1 MKKIIYPLSLI
12 LLFITCSQQSTES
25 SDKSLVEDNDLA
37 ELITKRTYYTKQ
49 INDLSLE
56 LENINSAIDALGG
69 TEKRQLIT
77 AFKSKKQPFEHQLEV
92 QANIKTRQNVLIYPE
107 FAGRLIKLKV
117 EEGQKVKKGTLLAII
132 EDAGLK
138 DQLDQIKLQLDLT
151 KTTFERTKRLWDQKI
166 GSEMMYLEAQTRYK
180 AAKKQ
185 VSQIRQQLA
194 KTKIYAPFSGV
205 IDQIPARLGSN
216 LIPGVTPVLRIVNLN
231 SMFAESDVPE
241 NYLPNITKGSK
252 ATVTIPALNLVQK
265 TQVHQTGNFISA
277 TNRTFRVEARLENP
291 EGIIKPNLNA
301 RLSII
306 DYYNPEAIMIPLRV
320 IRENA
325 NGQPYVFIL
334 SNPEKD
340 NGYTTEKRMI
350 VLGKSKEEMIE
361 ILEGVTIDELIADEG
376 VSLLVSNQ
384 KVKRILEK

>member
-25 SDKSLVEDNDLA
+25 SDKNPVEDNDLA
-37 ELITKRTYYTKQ
+37 ELISKRTYYTKQ
-49 INDLSLE
+49 INDLSIE

-180 AAKKQ
+180 AARKQ

-205 IDQIPARLGSN
+205 IDEIPARLGSN

-252 ATVTIPALNLVQK
+252 ATVTIPALNLIQK

>member
-37 ELITKRTYYTKQ
+37 ELISKRTYYTKQ

-77 AFKSKKQPFEHQLEV
+77 AFKSKTQPFEHQLEV

-205 IDQIPARLGSN
+205 IDEIPARLGSN

-384 KVKRILEK
+384 KVKRILE

>member
-12 LLFITCSQQSTES
+12 LLFIMCSQQSTES
-25 SDKSLVEDNDLA
+25 SDKSLIEDNDLA

-205 IDQIPARLGSN
+205 IDEIPARLGSN

-241 NYLPNITKGSK
+241 NYLPNINKGSK

-361 ILEGVTIDELIADEG
+361 ILEGVEIDELIADEG

-384 KVKRILEK
+384 KVKRILE

>member
-12 LLFITCSQQSTES
+12 LLFIKCTQQSTENS
-25 SDKSLVEDNDLA
+25 HKSLSEDNNLK
-37 ELITKRTYYTKQ
+37 ELIAKRTYYTKQ

-205 IDQIPARLGSN
+205 IDEIPARLGSN

-241 NYLPNITKGSK
+241 NYLPNINKGSK

-334 SNPEKD
+334 SNPEED

-361 ILEGVTIDELIADEG
+361 ILEGLEIDELIADEG

-384 KVKRILEK
+384 KVKRILE

>member
-25 SDKSLVEDNDLA
+25 SDKSLVKDNDLA
-37 ELITKRTYYTKQ
+37 ELISKRTYYTKQ

-56 LENINSAIDALGG
+56 LDNINSAIDALGG

-77 AFKSKKQPFEHQLEV
+77 AFKSKKQPFEHQLEI

-180 AAKKQ
+180 AARKQ

-205 IDQIPARLGSN
+205 IDEIPARLGSN

-241 NYLPNITKGSK
+241 NYLLNITKGSK

-361 ILEGVTIDELIADEG
+361 ILEGVEIDELIADEG

-384 KVKRILEK
+384 KVKRILE

>member
-37 ELITKRTYYTKQ
+37 ELIAKRTYYTKQ

-56 LENINSAIDALGG
+56 LENINSSIDALGG

-180 AAKKQ
+180 AARKQ

-205 IDQIPARLGSN
+205 IDEIPARLGSN

-384 KVKRILEK
+384 KVKRILE

>member
-1 MKKIIYPLSLI
+1 M
-12 LLFITCSQQSTES
+12 CSQQSTES
-25 SDKSLVEDNDLA
+25 SDKSLIEDNDLA

-180 AAKKQ
+180 ASKKQ

-194 KTKIYAPFSGV
+194 KTKIYAPFNGV
-205 IDQIPARLGSN
+205 IDEIPARLGSN

-361 ILEGVTIDELIADEG
+361 ILEGVEIDELIADEG

-384 KVKRILEK
+384 KVKRILE

>member
-1 MKKIIYPLSLI
+1 MKKILYPLSLI

-107 FAGRLIKLKV
+107 FAGRLIKLNV

-132 EDAGLK
+132 KDAGLK

-384 KVKRILEK
+384 KVKRILE

>member
-1 MKKIIYPLSLI
+1 MKKIISTLSLI
-12 LLFITCSQQSTES
+12 FLFITCTQQNTEN
-25 SDKSLVEDNDLA
+25 SDKSLSEDNNLKK
-37 ELITKRTYYTKQ
+37 LIAKRTYYTKQ

-56 LENINSAIDALGG
+56 LEKINSAIDALGG

-107 FAGRLIKLKV
+107 FAGRLIKLNV

-205 IDQIPARLGSN
+205 IDEIPARLGSN

-361 ILEGVTIDELIADEG
+361 ILEGVKTDELIADEG

-384 KVKRILEK
+384 KVKRILE

>member
-1 MKKIIYPLSLI
+1 MKKIISPLSLI

-205 IDQIPARLGSN
+205 IDEIPARLGSN

>member
-25 SDKSLVEDNDLA
+25 SDKSLVEDNDLE
-37 ELITKRTYYTKQ
+37 ELIAKRTYYTKQ

-384 KVKRILEK
+384 KVKRILE

>member
-205 IDQIPARLGSN
+205 IDEIPARLGSN

-361 ILEGVTIDELIADEG
+361 ILEGLTIDELIADEG

>member
-25 SDKSLVEDNDLA
+25 SDKNLVEDNDLA
-37 ELITKRTYYTKQ
+37 ELISKRTYYTKQ

-77 AFKSKKQPFEHQLEV
+77 AFKSKTQPFEHQLEV

-107 FAGRLIKLKV
+107 FAGRLIKLNV

-132 EDAGLK
+132 KDAGLK

-205 IDQIPARLGSN
+205 IDEISARLGSN

-384 KVKRILEK
+384 KVKRILE

>member
-25 SDKSLVEDNDLA
+25 SDKNLVEDNDLA
-37 ELITKRTYYTKQ
+37 ELISKRTYYTKQ

-107 FAGRLIKLKV
+107 FAGRLIKLNV

-132 EDAGLK
+132 KDAGLK

-205 IDQIPARLGSN
+205 IDEISARLGSN

-384 KVKRILEK
+384 KVKRILE

>member
-1 MKKIIYPLSLI
+1 MKKIISPLSLI

-350 VLGKSKEEMIE
+350 VLGKSREEMIE

>member
-1 MKKIIYPLSLI
+1 M
-12 LLFITCSQQSTES
+12 CSQQSTES
-25 SDKSLVEDNDLA
+25 SDKSLIEDNDLA

-205 IDQIPARLGSN
+205 IDEIPARLGSN

-241 NYLPNITKGSK
+241 NYLPNINKGSK

-306 DYYNPEAIMIPLRV
+306 DYYNPKAIMIPLRV

-361 ILEGVTIDELIADEG
+361 ILEGVEIDELIADEG

-384 KVKRILEK
+384 KVKRILE

>member
-12 LLFITCSQQSTES
+12 LLFIKCSQQSTES

-37 ELITKRTYYTKQ
+37 ELISKRTYYTKQ

-194 KTKIYAPFSGV
+194 KTKIYAPFNGV
-205 IDQIPARLGSN
+205 IDEIPARLGSN

-384 KVKRILEK
+384 KVKRILE

>member
-1 MKKIIYPLSLI
+1 MKKILYPFSLI

-37 ELITKRTYYTKQ
+37 KLIAKRTYYTKQ

-56 LENINSAIDALGG
+56 LENINSSIDALGG

-77 AFKSKKQPFEHQLEV
+77 AFKSKKQPFEHQLEI

-205 IDQIPARLGSN
+205 IDEIPARLGSN

-241 NYLPNITKGSK
+241 NYLINITKGSK

-334 SNPEKD
+334 SNPEED

-361 ILEGVTIDELIADEG
+361 ILEGLEIDELIADEG

-384 KVKRILEK
+384 KVKRILE

>member
-25 SDKSLVEDNDLA
+25 SDKNLVEDNDLA
-37 ELITKRTYYTKQ
+37 ELISKRTYYTKQ

-252 ATVTIPALNLVQK
+252 ATVTIPALNLLQK

-384 KVKRILEK
+384 KVKRILE

>member
-25 SDKSLVEDNDLA
+25 SDKSLVKDNDLA

-56 LENINSAIDALGG
+56 LDNINSAIDALGG

-77 AFKSKKQPFEHQLEV
+77 AFKSKKQPFEHQLEI

-180 AAKKQ
+180 AARKQ

-205 IDQIPARLGSN
+205 IDEIPARLGSN

-241 NYLPNITKGSK
+241 NYLLNITKGSK

-306 DYYNPEAIMIPLRV
+306 DYYNPEAIMIPQRV

-361 ILEGVTIDELIADEG
+361 ILEGVEIDELIADEG

-384 KVKRILEK
+384 KVKRILE

>member
-12 LLFITCSQQSTES
+12 LLFIKCTQQSTENS
-25 SDKSLVEDNDLA
+25 HKSLSEDNNLK
-37 ELITKRTYYTKQ
+37 ELIAKRTYYTKQ

-205 IDQIPARLGSN
+205 IDEIPARLGSN

-334 SNPEKD
+334 SNPEED

-361 ILEGVTIDELIADEG
+361 ILEGLEIDELIADEG

-384 KVKRILEK
+384 KVKRILE

>member
-180 AAKKQ
+180 AARKQ

-384 KVKRILEK
+384 KVKRILE

>member
-1 MKKIIYPLSLI
+1 MKKIIYTLSLS

-37 ELITKRTYYTKQ
+37 ELIAKRIYYTKQ

-56 LENINSAIDALGG
+56 LENINNAIDALGG

-77 AFKSKKQPFEHQLEV
+77 AFKSKKKPFEHQLEV
-92 QANIKTRQNVLIYPE
+92 QANIKTRQNVIIYPE

-180 AAKKQ
+180 AARKK

-205 IDQIPARLGSN
+205 IDEIPARLGSN

-361 ILEGVTIDELIADEG
+361 ILEGLTIDELIADEG

-384 KVKRILEK
+384 KVKRILE

>member
-1 MKKIIYPLSLI
+1 MKKIISTLSLI
-12 LLFITCSQQSTES
+12 FLFITCTQQNTEN
-25 SDKSLVEDNDLA
+25 SDKSLSEDNNLKK
-37 ELITKRTYYTKQ
+37 LIAKRTYYTKQ

-56 LENINSAIDALGG
+56 LEKINSAIDALGG

-205 IDQIPARLGSN
+205 IDEIPARLGSN

-241 NYLPNITKGSK
+241 NYLSNITKGSK

-361 ILEGVTIDELIADEG
+361 ILEGVKIDELIADEG

-384 KVKRILEK
+384 KVKRILE

>member
-1 MKKIIYPLSLI
+1 MKKIISPLSLI

-205 IDQIPARLGSN
+205 IDEIPARLGSN

-241 NYLPNITKGSK
+241 NYLPNISKGSK

-361 ILEGVTIDELIADEG
+361 ILEGVTIDELIVDEG

-384 KVKRILEK
+384 KVKRILE